1 MVEEEIELDL
11 GLSIGGSFGKPEKL
25 KPVKKVYAL
34 TADAESNGFDVYGK
48 ENRPGVARD
57 GEHVDLLA
65 KREMH
70 ALRRQEAK
78 RKREEKQEIK
88 RGTCRA
94 KNGEYGSEWGMEEEP
109 PARKRER
116 TDEQMQMQRQHNA
129 DVANA
134 VPFPAAVQQYPYA
147 PVQYVPFTNG
157 GFPCVMPCWVPGGDA
172 FEPSTWRGFKPYE
185 GNQSL
190 GFNLSNGCEKG
201 EKDGVNG
208 ETTSYGSPICGSSA
222 GSEDHSSSHEG
233 TPNSKEP
240 PLVYFLYILF

>member
-1 MVEEEIELDL
+1 MGEEEIELDL

-34 TADAESNGFDVYGK
+34 TADSESNGFDVYV
-48 ENRPGVARD
+48 NARD
-57 GEHVDLLA
+57 GEHVDPLA

-78 RKREEKQEIK
+78 RKREEKQEM
-88 RGTCRA
+88 RTGTCRA

-109 PARKRER
+109 AARKRER
-116 TDEQMQMQRQHNA
+116 TDEQMQMQRQHNG
-129 DVANA
+129 DVVNP
-134 VPFPAAVQQYPYA
+134 VPFPAVAAAVQQYPYA

-157 GFPCVMPCWVPGGDA
+157 GLGGFPCVMPCWVPGGGA
-172 FEPSTWRGFKPYE
+172 FEPSTWRGFRPYK

-190 GFNLSNGCEKG
+190 GFNLSSGCEKG

-222 GSEDHSSSHEG
+222 SSEDHSSSHEG
-233 TPNSKEP
+233 TSKNP
-240 PLVYFLYILF
+240 